1 MDNKIERTSTGKKK
15 QLNNR
20 KITPA
25 LTRQGTTS
33 WLDQSDVILCSSLH
47 TPFICPS
54 ISYRLYWALTRS
66 VLTCHLTSC
75 LHCSQS
81 ALKCGEMQV
90 NLMGTHFSRTM
101 VDFLLEKR
109 SFPTYQ
115 IHISNILL
123 KANFL
128 SSG

>member
-1 MDNKIERTSTGKKK
+1 MENKEDFYWKKK
-15 QLNNR
+15 LNNR

-25 LTRQGTTS
+25 LTQQGTS

-47 TPFICPS
+47 KTLICPS
-54 ISYRLYWALTRS
+54 ISYRLYWALIRR

-81 ALKCGEMQV
+81 ALKCGEIKV

-101 VDFLLEKR
+101 VDFFLLEER

-115 IHISNILL
+115 IQMSNILL